1 MPVIVLGANGQLGR
15 EVVRHMAARGHKV
28 TAFVRR
34 PANGLF
40 DKTVGIWLG
49 DARNREELIAALPG
63 HDVIVNAIGSG
74 TLRKNDVESNTTA
87 VAVAAAQQVGIP
99 RYIAMSAGMVELDWP
114 LFKYVLRPL
123 IFRNIRA
130 EHRRVEEIVKT
141 SALRWTIVRRPKLTN
156 GPPRGYVASFELQP
170 GSFSIARADVAAFIA
185 DELRDGKY
193 LHQAVFLASCRDEKE
208 K

>member
-1 MPVIVLGANGQLGR
+1 MPVVVLGANGQLGR

-99 RYIAMSAGMVELDWP
+99 RYIAMSAGIPAVGIGGDGTNSLQCRARIP
-114 LFKYVLRPL
+114 KCKRSGRPA
-123 IFRNIRA
+123 RGD
-130 EHRRVEEIVKT
+130 RR
-141 SALRWTIVRRPKLTN
+141 SGN
-156 GPPRGYVASFELQP
+156 
-170 GSFSIARADVAAFIA
+170 
-185 DELRDGKY
+185 
-193 LHQAVFLASCRDEKE
+193 
-208 K
+208 